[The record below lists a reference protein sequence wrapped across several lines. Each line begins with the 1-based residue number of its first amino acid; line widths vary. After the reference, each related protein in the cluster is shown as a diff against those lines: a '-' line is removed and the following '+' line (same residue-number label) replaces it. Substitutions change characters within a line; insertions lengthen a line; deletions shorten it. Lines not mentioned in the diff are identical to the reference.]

1 MTLPRILTI
10 MGSGE
15 TAPTMI
21 KTHRDLL
28 SRLGA
33 QARGVILDTPY
44 GFQENAAELAQRAVD
59 YFKQSVGHEV
69 DVAGLTRLRNVDPVG
84 DSDVDAVAVEHGLN
98 RVRESDYIFA
108 GPGSPTYALHQW
120 MTTPLP
126 EILLSKIRNGGI
138 LTFSS
143 AAALTLGRFTV
154 PVYEIYKVGME
165 PHWLEGLDVLSA
177 IDLNVAVIPHFDNAE
192 GGHHDTR
199 FCYLGQRRLDIME
212 RLLPD
217 DAHVIG
223 IDEHTGL
230 VIDVDEGTATIV
242 GNGSV
247 TVRIR
252 GTSTQHRSGTT
263 VSIDAL
269 REPGS
274 ARTTSPTA
282 PMRESNII
290 ETSDVGTSLAGEAES
305 AREIFDAALR
315 NHDATTAVR
324 AILELETAIHQ
335 WSADTLQSEDMD
347 LARATLRSMVVSLG
361 DSALSGMIDPRSIV
375 GPYVDSLL
383 DLRAR
388 VRSDKLY
395 DLSDSIRDRLVD
407 LGVDVHDT
415 PQGASWELRGTN

>member
-1 MTLPRILTI
+1 MTLPRIITI

-21 KTHRDLL
+21 KTHRELL

-33 QARGVILDTPY
+33 QTRGVILDTPY

-69 DVAGLTRLRNVDPVG
+69 DVAGLARLKSADPIG
-84 DSDVDAVAVEHGLN
+84 ESLIDEVAVEHGLN
-98 RVRESDYIFA
+98 RVRDSNYVFA

-120 MTTPLP
+120 RGSPLP
-126 EILLSKIRNGGI
+126 EILTSKIRSGGI
-138 LTFSS
+138 VTFSS

-177 IDLNVAVIPHFDNAE
+177 IGLNVAIIPHFDNAE

-212 RLLPD
+212 SMLPD

-230 VIDVDEGTATIV
+230 VIDIEEGTATIV

-252 GTSTQHRSGTT
+252 GTSTEHKSGTT
-263 VSIDAL
+263 LSIDAL

-274 ARTTSPTA
+274 TRVSPAATLA
-282 PMRESNII
+282 PQSN
-290 ETSDVGTSLAGEAES
+290 SDVDASIGTSLAAEAES
-305 AREIFDAALR
+305 ARSVFDTALG
-315 NHDATTAVR
+315 NFDATTAVR
-324 AILELETAIHQ
+324 AILELENAIHQ
-335 WSADTLQSEDMD
+335 WLADTLQSDDMD
-347 LARATLRSMVVSLG
+347 FARATLRSMVVSLG
-361 DSALSGMIDPRSIV
+361 DAALSGLVDPRSIV
-375 GPYVDSLL
+375 GPFVDSLL

-395 DLSDSIRDRLVD
+395 DLSDSIRNRLVD
-407 LGVDVHDT
+407 LGVEVRDT

>member
-1 MTLPRILTI
+1 MTLPRIITI

-15 TAPTMI
+15 TSPTMT

-28 SRLGA
+28 ARLGA
-33 QARGVILDTPY
+33 RARGVILDTPY
-44 GFQENAAELAQRAVD
+44 GFQENAAELAQRAID

-69 DVAGLTRLRNVDPVG
+69 AAAGLARIKSVDFNG
-84 DSDVDAVAVEHGLN
+84 QTDVDEVAVEHGLN
-98 RVRESDYIFA
+98 RVRESDYVFA

-120 MTTPLP
+120 RGTPLP
-126 EILLSKIRNGGI
+126 DILTSKMRSGGI
-138 LTFSS
+138 ITFSS

-177 IDLNVAVIPHFDNAE
+177 IGLNVAIIPHFDNAE

-212 RLLPD
+212 SMLPD
-217 DAHVIG
+217 EAHVIG

-230 VIDVDEGTATIV
+230 VIDVDGGTATIV

-252 GTSTQHRSGTT
+252 GTSTEHPSGTT
-263 VSIDAL
+263 LSIDAL

-274 ARTTSPTA
+274 TQVFIPSALVQRT
-282 PMRESNII
+282 N
-290 ETSDVGTSLAGEAES
+290 SDDDRGIGTSLAAEAEAARS
-305 AREIFDAALR
+305 AFDAALGDL
-315 NHDATTAVR
+315 DATTAVR
-324 AILELETAIHQ
+324 TILELETAIHQ
-335 WSADTLQSEDMD
+335 WSADTLQSDDMD
-347 LARATLRSMVVSLG
+347 FARATLRSMVVSLG
-361 DSALSGMIDPRSIV
+361 DAAHSGLVDPRAIV
-375 GPYVDSLL
+375 APFVDALL
-383 DLRAR
+383 ELRTR

-395 DLSDSIRDRLVD
+395 DLSDLIRDRLVE
-407 LGVDVHDT
+407 LGVEVHDT
-415 PQGASWELRGTN
+415 PRGATWELRGSE

>member
-1 MTLPRILTI
+1 MTLPRIITI

-15 TAPTMI
+15 TSPTMI

-28 SRLGA
+28 SRLDP

-44 GFQENAAELAQRAVD
+44 GFQENAAELAQRAID

-69 DVAGLTRLRNVDPVG
+69 GAAGLARLKSADPIRESAIDEVE
-84 DSDVDAVAVEHGLN
+84 VEHGLN
-98 RVRESDYIFA
+98 RVRESDYVFA

-120 MTTPLP
+120 AGTPLP
-126 EILLSKIRNGGI
+126 EILTSKMRAGGI
-138 LTFSS
+138 ITFSS

-165 PHWLEGLDVLSA
+165 PHWLEGLDILSA
-177 IDLNVAVIPHFDNAE
+177 IGLNVAIIPHFDNAE

-199 FCYLGQRRLDIME
+199 FCYLGQRRLDVME
-212 RLLPD
+212 SMLPD

-230 VIDVDEGTATIV
+230 VIDVDGGTATIV

-252 GTSTQHRSGTT
+252 GTSTQHPSGSRL
-263 VSIDAL
+263 SIDAL

-274 ARTTSPTA
+274 TQAFIPAGPTQLT
-282 PMRESNII
+282 N
-290 ETSDVGTSLAGEAES
+290 SDDGSGIGTSLAAEAES
-305 AREIFDAALR
+305 ARSAFDAALG
-315 NHDATTAVR
+315 NLDATTAVR
-324 AILELETAIHQ
+324 SILELETAIHQ
-335 WSADTLQSEDMD
+335 WSADTLQSDDMD
-347 LARATLRSMVVSLG
+347 FARATLRSMVVSLG
-361 DSALSGMIDPRSIV
+361 DAALSGLADPRAV
-375 GPYVDSLL
+375 VAPFVDSLL
-383 DLRAR
+383 ELRAR

-395 DLSDSIRDRLVD
+395 DLSDHIRDRLVELD
-407 LGVDVHDT
+407 VAVHDT
-415 PQGASWELRGTN
+415 PQGVAWELRRSK

>member
-1 MTLPRILTI
+1 MTLPRIITI

-15 TAPTMI
+15 TSPTMI

-28 SRLGA
+28 SRLDP

-44 GFQENAAELAQRAVD
+44 GFQENAAELAQRAID

-69 DVAGLTRLRNVDPVG
+69 GAAGLARLKSADPIRESAIDEVE
-84 DSDVDAVAVEHGLN
+84 VEHGLN
-98 RVRESDYIFA
+98 RVRESDYVFA

-120 MTTPLP
+120 AGTPLP
-126 EILLSKIRNGGI
+126 EILTSKMRAGGI
-138 LTFSS
+138 ITFSS

-165 PHWLEGLDVLSA
+165 PHWLEGLDILSA
-177 IDLNVAVIPHFDNAE
+177 IGLNVAIIPHFDNAE

-199 FCYLGQRRLDIME
+199 FCYLGQRRLDVME
-212 RLLPD
+212 SMLPD

-230 VIDVDEGTATIV
+230 VIDVDGGTATIV

-252 GTSTQHRSGTT
+252 GTSTRHPSGSRL
-263 VSIDAL
+263 SIDAL

-274 ARTTSPTA
+274 TQAFIPAGPTQLT
-282 PMRESNII
+282 N
-290 ETSDVGTSLAGEAES
+290 SDDGSGIGTSLAAEAES
-305 AREIFDAALR
+305 ARSAFDAALG
-315 NHDATTAVR
+315 NLDATTAVR
-324 AILELETAIHQ
+324 SILELETAIHQ
-335 WSADTLQSEDMD
+335 WSADTLQSDDMD
-347 LARATLRSMVVSLG
+347 FARATLRSMVVSLG
-361 DSALSGMIDPRSIV
+361 DAALSGLADPRAV
-375 GPYVDSLL
+375 VAPFVDSLL
-383 DLRAR
+383 ELRAR

-395 DLSDSIRDRLVD
+395 DLSDHIRDRLVELD
-407 LGVDVHDT
+407 VAVHDT
-415 PQGASWELRGTN
+415 PQGVAWELRRSK

>member
-1 MTLPRILTI
+1 MTLPRIITI

-15 TAPTMI
+15 TSPTMI

-28 SRLGA
+28 ARLGA

-44 GFQENAAELAQRAVD
+44 GFQENAAELAQRAID

-69 DVAGLTRLRNVDPVG
+69 GAAGLARIKSVDFNG
-84 DSDVDAVAVEHGLN
+84 QTDVDEVAVEHGLN
-98 RVRESDYIFA
+98 RVRESDYVFA

-120 MTTPLP
+120 RGTPLP
-126 EILLSKIRNGGI
+126 DILTSKMRSGGI
-138 LTFSS
+138 ITFSS

-165 PHWLEGLDVLSA
+165 PHWLDGLDVLSA
-177 IDLNVAVIPHFDNAE
+177 IGLNVAIIPHFDNAE

-199 FCYLGQRRLDIME
+199 FCYLGQRRLDVME
-212 RLLPD
+212 NMLPD

-230 VIDVDEGTATIV
+230 VIDVDGGMATIV

-252 GTSTQHRSGTT
+252 GTSTEHRSGTT
-263 VSIDAL
+263 LSIDAL

-274 ARTTSPTA
+274 TQVFIPAGLVQ
-282 PMRESNII
+282 
-290 ETSDVGTSLAGEAES
+290 ETNSDGDSVLGTSLAAEAES
-305 AREIFDAALR
+305 ARSAFEAALG
-315 NHDATTAVR
+315 NLDATAAVR

-335 WSADTLQSEDMD
+335 WSADTLQSDDMD
-347 LARATLRSMVVSLG
+347 FARATLRSMVVSLG
-361 DSALSGMIDPRSIV
+361 DAALSGLVDPRAIV
-375 GPYVDSLL
+375 APFVDSLL
-383 DLRAR
+383 DLRTR

-395 DLSDSIRDRLVD
+395 DLSDLIRDRLVE

-415 PQGASWELRGTN
+415 PQGATWELRGSK